1 MRARRYLED
10 LDRDIHDHIEQE
22 TQDNIE
28 RGMSSQEARQA
39 AVRKF
44 GNIALVKEDAR
55 AVWIPIWIE
64 QLLQD
69 ARYGIRMLRRNPG
82 FTAVVVLTLT
92 LGIGMNTAIFSVFNA
107 V

>member
-1 MRARRYLED
+1 MMRGKRLLED
-10 LDRDIHDHIEQE
+10 LDRDIHDHIEHE

-28 RGMSSQEARQA
+28 SGMSPQEARQA

-44 GNIALVKEDAR
+44 GNIALVKEDTR

-69 ARYGIRMLRRNPG
+69 TRYGARMLRRNPG
-82 FTAVVVLTLT
+82 FTAVVVVTLT
-92 LGIGMNTAIFSVFNA
+92 LGIGLNTAV
-107 V
+107 